1 MNYLLA
7 LLLLFTVTAQAQPVT
22 VRDFAGRDVTL
33 PRPAQRIVAL
43 APHIVE
49 NLYSAGAGDK
59 LVGVVG
65 YSDFPAQARS
75 LPRVGSYNAY
85 SLEQVAA
92 LRPDLVAVWGS
103 GNGEATLRQ
112 LENLGIPVY
121 ISELRGLADISR
133 SIRLLGQ
140 LAGTGAVAERE
151 ASRVERELAHLRRRY
166 GAQPTVEVFYQIWDQ
181 PLQTVGGAHLIS
193 EVIALCG
200 GHNIFDDTAGLAP
213 QISVESVLQRNPQ
226 AIVASGAGDTRPA
239 WLGQWRDYPF
249 LAAVGGAA
257 LFHINPDHIQRPT
270 ARVLQG
276 ARALCVQLQ
285 QVRQSHAAR

>member
-1 MNYLLA
+1 MKYLAAMLLLLA
-7 LLLLFTVTAQAQPVT
+7 LAARAQPVT

-49 NLYSAGAGDK
+49 NLFSAGAGGQI
-59 LVGVVG
+59 VGVVD
-65 YSDFPAQARS
+65 YSDFPARAQR
-75 LPRVGSYNAY
+75 LPRVGSYNTY

-92 LRPDLVAVWGS
+92 LQPDLVAVWGS

-121 ISELRGLADISR
+121 VSELRGLADISR

-151 ASRVERELAHLRRRY
+151 ASRIERELAELRRRY
-166 GAQPTVEVFYQIWDQ
+166 AAQPAVEVFYQIWDR

-200 GHNIFDDTAGLAP
+200 SHNIFSDTVGLAP

-239 WLGQWRDYPF
+239 WLEQWRDYPF
-249 LAAVGGAA
+249 LAAVSGAA

-270 ARVLQG
+270 ARILLG
-276 ARALCVQLQ
+276 ARALCTRLE
-285 QVRQSHAAR
+285 QVRPPAASK